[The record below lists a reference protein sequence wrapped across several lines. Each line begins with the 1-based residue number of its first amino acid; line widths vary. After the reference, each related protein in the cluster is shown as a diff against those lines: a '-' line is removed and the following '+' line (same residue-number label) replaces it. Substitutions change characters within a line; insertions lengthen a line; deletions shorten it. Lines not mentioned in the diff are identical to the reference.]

1 MEGLTP
7 LREVKKMLWSIK
19 SWVRDTWHDFI
30 MKQFWK
36 LPFSLEYQ
44 LMEDFMKEQVKR
56 GDGNYLHALINNF
69 QKGIDKNPNP

>member
-7 LREVKKMLWSIK
+7 LREVEKMLWSIK
-19 SWVRDTWHDFI
+19 FWVRDTWHGFI

-36 LPFSLEYQ
+36 LPFSLEYR

-56 GDGNYLHALINNF
+56 GDGNYLHALISNF
-69 QKGIDKNPNP
+69 EKRSGQE